1 MRTIALEEHYA
12 TPAFIDGPGRWFK
25 DQTLATGNTKLI
37 EYLPHLINQ
46 LCDLGHQRITDMD
59 TAGIDLQVLSLTAPG
74 VEQLDPPDAIALARE
89 TNDHLAEAVRHHPAR
104 LAGFAALPT
113 PAPDTAADELQRAIQ
128 TDGFK
133 GAVING
139 HTRGRYLDD
148 PDFWPILEA
157 AEALDVPLYLHPTPP
172 PQNLVDTAYTGNYPA
187 EVAAALA
194 TTAWGWHIDTATHIL
209 RLVLSGA
216 LDRYPNLQLIIG
228 HMGEALPFMLPRIE
242 FALSHVANLDRPIGA
257 YFRDNVHYTFAG
269 FNWTPT
275 FLTLLLQV
283 GADRIMFSTDY
294 PYGSMTQARA
304 FLDQL
309 PVSPADKDRIAHHN
323 AEALLD
329 L

>member
-113 PAPDTAADELQRAIQ
+113 PAPDTAADELQRAIG

-133 GAVING
+133 GVV
-139 HTRGRYLDD
+139 RR
-148 PDFWPILEA
+148 
-157 AEALDVPLYLHPTPP
+157 
-172 PQNLVDTAYTGNYPA
+172 
-187 EVAAALA
+187 
-194 TTAWGWHIDTATHIL
+194 
-209 RLVLSGA
+209 
-216 LDRYPNLQLIIG
+216 
-228 HMGEALPFMLPRIE
+228 
-242 FALSHVANLDRPIGA
+242 
-257 YFRDNVHYTFAG
+257 
-269 FNWTPT
+269 
-275 FLTLLLQV
+275 
-283 GADRIMFSTDY
+283 
-294 PYGSMTQARA
+294 
-304 FLDQL
+304 
-309 PVSPADKDRIAHHN
+309 
-323 AEALLD
+323 
-329 L
+329 